1 MPKRK
6 SVKRVSKSR
15 RRNSLRRKTLKRKT
29 LRKNS
34 KRVNKKRS
42 SRKMRGGMFGQL
54 PDPEHIKNLNRGDLI
69 KLLKEK
75 GFNESNP
82 EYEEAFHQGKEALA
96 KLYKDKVSTPLSPSD
111 SGANSNCSSPLKT
124 WENITVKQ
132 CHDGSMKVEF
142 EPEPE

>member
-6 SVKRVSKSR
+6 SVKRVSKS

-54 PDPEHIKNLNRGDLI
+54 PDPKYIESLKRDELI

-82 EYEEAFHQGKEALA
+82 EYREAFFQNGTEGLV

-111 SGANSNCSSPLKT
+111 SGANSNSNCSSPLKT

-132 CHDGSMKVEF
+132 CKDGSMKVEF
-142 EPEPE
+142 EPE